1 MKRNVFHLILL
12 LVLLTAFE
20 GFAQVTEEARQE
32 QLKLL
37 KDYQGAPDKVAFL
50 VAHAESPQE
59 WVLAWVARELG
70 NHEDP
75 RVLPVLQKLRT
86 HKQKYSELT
95 NSVSGEA
102 RRSIERLQA
111 SPDMRRLQGKEPLS
125 VRLRI
130 ARQYAAGVN
139 DYARRAVLKFLLG
152 EAAKNPD
159 EVVPLLVEFYAGKKQ
174 SRTMILR
181 HPKIARKALPKGLR
195 SPNTSVMA
203 ACAGLVAELEAQ
215 DCLPQLA
222 LFLCADRET
231 GVEARIILASRMA
244 FMKLGNTA
252 VPHLERVLYSGNYLA
267 QLDAVQDLQYIGTP
281 EALKALKDFRE
292 VYSSPWSR
300 VRRKTLLLRNLTKAI
315 QEMEKGK

>member
-1 MKRNVFHLILL
+1 VRQVF
-12 LVLLTAFE
+12 
-20 GFAQVTEEARQE
+20 
-32 QLKLL
+32 LKLL
-37 KDYQGAPDKVAFL
+37 RDYEKAPDKVAFL
-50 VAHAESPQE
+50 VAHAGDQRE

-70 NHEDP
+70 EHEDP

-86 HKQKYSELT
+86 HKQEHTEFT

-102 RRSIERLQA
+102 RRSMERLQA

-139 DYARRAVLKFLLG
+139 DYARRATLRFLLG

-159 EVVPLLVEFYAGKKQ
+159 EVVPLLVEFHANKRE

-181 HPKIARKALPKGLR
+181 HPKVAVKALPKGLR
-195 SPNTSVMA
+195 SPDASVVA

-231 GVEARIILASRMA
+231 GVDARIRLASRMA
-244 FMKLGNTA
+244 FMKLGNKA
-252 VPHLERVLYSGNYLA
+252 IPHLERVLYSGNYLA
-267 QLDAVQDLQYIGTP
+267 QLDVVQDLQFIGTL

-292 VYSSPWSR
+292 MYSSPWNR
-300 VRRKTLLLRNLTKAI
+300 VRRKAFLLRRATEAI
-315 QEMEKGK
+315 QELEKMK